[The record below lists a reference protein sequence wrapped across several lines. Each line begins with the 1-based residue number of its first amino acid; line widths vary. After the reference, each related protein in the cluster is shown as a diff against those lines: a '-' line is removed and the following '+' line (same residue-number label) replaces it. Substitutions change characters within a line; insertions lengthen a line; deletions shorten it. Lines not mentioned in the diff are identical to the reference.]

1 MISVISMIS
10 MVISV
15 LMWLVL
21 LVARCEESQW
31 VATGVQL
38 VCCYETECG

>member
-21 LVARCEESQW
+21 LVARCEESHW
-31 VATGVQL
+31 VATGVLLQAG
-38 VCCYETECG
+38 VWVIT